1 MARRFWGSPEQALG
15 KRIQFGRGSWRSV
28 VGVARDIKYARVT
41 EDPRPHIYLPFW
53 QLYRSNM
60 TFHVRSRDA
69 APALLERVRAIVQ
82 RLDPNLPILNARML
96 TDQTRSALSVFS
108 MAAGVL
114 MTFGVIAMIL
124 TALGTYGMV
133 SYAARQSTHE
143 IGIRIA
149 IGANRADVL
158 RGFLGRGLRL
168 GIVGAVCGLALSAA
182 ATRLLASLLY
192 GVSPTDAASF
202 TGASTLVMTIV
213 ASWPRSSRHGE
224 RHASIRSR
232 RSVIADEGFAV
243 VHGPRSSVSIWF
255 SPNPESRIRIPD
267 PVYFLIVPVTP
278 SGEQLNGSIF
288 SADGAY
294 SFLDRGNGCLKNSGS
309 VRSISTT
316 RR

>member
-1 MARRFWGSPEQALG
+1 MRFLVNNVSSDYLKMLRIALLAGRDFSVTDTPDSPPVVIVNETMARRFWGSPEQALG
-15 KRIQFGRGSWRSV
+15 KRIQFGQGSWRSV
-28 VGVARDIKYARVT
+28 AGVAHDIKYARVT
-41 EDPRPHIYLPFW
+41 EDPRPHIYLPFG

-69 APALLERVRAIVQ
+69 APGLLERVRAIVQ

-114 MTFGVIAMIL
+114 MTFAVIAMIL

-149 IGANRADVL
+149 IGANRTDVL

-168 GIVGAVCGLALSAA
+168 GIAGAISGLVLSVA
-182 ATRLLASLLY
+182 ATRLLTSLLY

-213 ASWPRSSRHGE
+213 LLASLIPAWR
-224 RHASIRSR
+224 A
-232 RSVIADEGFAV
+232 
-243 VHGPRSSVSIWF
+243 
-255 SPNPESRIRIPD
+255 SRID
-267 PVYFLIVPVTP
+267 PIAAL
-278 SGEQLNGSIF
+278 
-288 SADGAY
+288 
-294 SFLDRGNGCLKNSGS
+294 RH
-309 VRSISTT
+309 R
-316 RR
+316 